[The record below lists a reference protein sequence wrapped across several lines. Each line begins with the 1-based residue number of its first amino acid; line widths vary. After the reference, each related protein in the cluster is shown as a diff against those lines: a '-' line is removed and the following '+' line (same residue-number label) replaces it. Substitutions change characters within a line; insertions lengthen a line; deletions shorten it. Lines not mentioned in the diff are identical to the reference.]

1 MSTTLRIIRYMHPSN
16 IHVRLLK
23 VNEIWTLIFII
34 LYSLNFEWTRVINYH
49 SSQSTTFNHKAQILD
64 KH

>member
-1 MSTTLRIIRYMHPSN
+1 MHPSN